1 MTSPSDAIDRRE
13 AIRRTALL
21 LGTALS
27 GPTMAAMLAGCD
39 APQRPGGAARALAPD
54 QEALVAMIADA
65 IIPTTDTPGA
75 REAGVPRFIDTMLAE
90 YYPPEHRAHFLAGL
104 ADVDDRARRLHQ
116 ARFVDCPP
124 DTRQRI
130 LAALDAEAFPTMPP
144 AAVVL
149 GRSDERGQSENA
161 TADLRSPRG
170 SRAGDASRPPFFR
183 TMKELTL
190 LGYYTSQAGATRE
203 LRYARIP
210 GRFDGCVPFATIGR
224 AWSV

>member
-1 MTSPSDAIDRRE
+1 MTAPTDAIDRRE

-27 GPTMAAMLAGCD
+27 APTVAAILAGCD
-39 APQRPGGAARALAPD
+39 GGQRAAGAARVLTPE
-54 QEALVAMIADA
+54 QESLVAMIADA
-65 IIPTTDTPGA
+65 IIPATDTPGA
-75 REAGVPRFIDTMLAE
+75 RDVGVPRFIDTMLAE
-90 YYPPEHRAHFLAGL
+90 YYPAEHRAHFLAGL

-124 DTRQRI
+124 VARRRI
-130 LAALDAEAFPTMPP
+130 LSALDAEAFPAVP
-144 AAVVL
+144 AA
-149 GRSDERGQSENA
+149 DP
-161 TADLRSPRG
+161 PR
-170 SRAGDASRPPFFR
+170 APFFR

-190 LGYYTSQAGATRE
+190 LGYYTSEVGATRE

-210 GRFDGCVPFATIGR
+210 GRFDGCVPFATVGR

>member
-1 MTSPSDAIDRRE
+1 MTTPAGAIDRRE
-13 AIRRTALL
+13 AIRRAALL

-27 GPTMAAMLAGCD
+27 GPTVAAMLAACD
-39 APQRPGGAARALAPD
+39 AGRRPAGAARALARD

-65 IIPTTDTPGA
+65 IIPATDTPGA
-75 REAGVPRFIDTMLAE
+75 REAGVPRFIDAMLAD
-90 YYPPEHRAHFLAGL
+90 YPAEQRAHFLAGL

-124 DTRQRI
+124 EARQRI

-144 AAVVL
+144 ATAGS
-149 GRSDERGQSENA
+149 GRTDERGGSENA
-161 TADLRSPRG
+161 TADERSLRGAR
-170 SRAGDASRPPFFR
+170 RADTSRPHFFR

-190 LGYYTSQAGATRE
+190 LGYYTSEVGATRE

-210 GRFDGCVPFATIGR
+210 GRFDGCVPFATVGR